1 MPEYLAPGVY
11 VEETSFR
18 AKSIEGVGTS
28 TTAFAGPTR
37 RGPVVPPMGG
47 AENANLELLT
57 SFGDFVRI
65 FGGLEP
71 LDFAPA
77 APNYLA
83 HAVLNFFNEGGSRL
97 YVARVQGAGAATATL
112 ALDPDVDLT
121 ARFPGAAGNGRVTV
135 HELLAPANLTALQN
149 APAGALLRAAGP
161 APVEPARIT
170 ATQPGP
176 YAVPNGAL
184 LRLLLKNNTNLDLTF
199 RGLSTEATADTDLAE
214 NTLISIGA
222 GDETLDV
229 TLDGV
234 AQPIALEASYPTR
247 EQLAFDIGQKLVG
260 GYARVDSNG
269 NLVIGTD
276 RRGHSGHV
284 QVAQN
289 DSVGF
294 TAAEDATVVRDPA
307 TNNVGNLAAI
317 TQADLNA
324 LIADEGGGVTAT
336 YGGGVGDRLTLA
348 TTALGATE
356 TLAVADATNVTPGLV
371 SAHTGL
377 RLPVLGLGQPPAA
390 GSNVRLYMKQAGGIG
405 GAWESADATVFLLPV
420 DNSATVG
427 SLVSV
432 TVVAEDSGGEVDVF
446 DEVSLVGSDPRY
458 LGSVLSTAP
467 RSRDEQLRQLFAFD
481 IDPAVDALTLHAAL
495 FPSGS
500 STGQLEEGLTAIH
513 TLAGGTDGS
522 EPLGGASTQAG
533 TYAAALDQLFAL
545 EDVSIVA
552 APGHSAYPDYQNI
565 QGLLRSHVERQ
576 RAYRIAVLDTP
587 PNLTPSQA
595 RQERARIDSTR
606 LALYYPW
613 ITVSNPLFRPG
624 RNDVP
629 REINLPPS
637 GFLCGIYARNDTF
650 QSVSKAPANEVVNGA
665 LRFERDINHAENQ
678 LLNPLGVNCLR
689 YFPGRGYRVWGA
701 RTASSDPEWRYVN
714 VRRFFLYLEASI
726 DRGTQWAV
734 FENNGPRLWAN
745 IRETVEAFLYNE
757 WVSGNLLGANPKEA
771 YFVRCDR
778 STMTQNDLDNG
789 RLICLVGVAA
799 LKPAEFVIF
808 RIGQKTADAR
818 S

>member
-1 MPEYLAPGVY
+1 M
-11 VEETSFR
+11 
-18 AKSIEGVGTS
+18 K
-28 TTAFAGPTR
+28 
-37 RGPVVPPMGG
+37 
-47 AENANLELLT
+47 
-57 SFGDFVRI
+57 
-65 FGGLEP
+65 
-71 LDFAPA
+71 
-77 APNYLA
+77 
-83 HAVLNFFNEGGSRL
+83 
-97 YVARVQGAGAATATL
+97 Q
-112 ALDPDVDLT
+112 
-121 ARFPGAAGNGRVTV
+121 
-135 HELLAPANLTALQN
+135 
-149 APAGALLRAAGP
+149 AAGP
-161 APVEPARIT
+161 A
-170 ATQPGP
+170 
-176 YAVPNGAL
+176 
-184 LRLLLKNNTNLDLTF
+184 
-199 RGLSTEATADTDLAE
+199 
-214 NTLISIGA
+214 
-222 GDETLDV
+222 
-229 TLDGV
+229 
-234 AQPIALEASYPTR
+234 
-247 EQLAFDIGQKLVG
+247 
-260 GYARVDSNG
+260 
-269 NLVIGTD
+269 
-276 RRGHSGHV
+276 
-284 QVAQN
+284 
-289 DSVGF
+289 
-294 TAAEDATVVRDPA
+294 
-307 TNNVGNLAAI
+307 
-317 TQADLNA
+317 
-324 LIADEGGGVTAT
+324 
-336 YGGGVGDRLTLA
+336 
-348 TTALGATE
+348 
-356 TLAVADATNVTPGLV
+356 
-371 SAHTGL
+371 
-377 RLPVLGLGQPPAA
+377 
-390 GSNVRLYMKQAGGIG
+390 
-405 GAWESADATVFLLPV
+405 GAWASADATAFPLPG
-420 DNSATVG
+420 DNAATVG

-446 DEVSLVGSDPRY
+446 DEVSLVRNDPRY
-458 LGSVLSTAP
+458 LGSVLSMAP

-481 IDPAVDALTLHAAL
+481 VGDNVSGLELHGAL

-500 STGQLEEGLTAIH
+500 STGLLEEGLTAIH
-513 TLAGGTDGS
+513 TLAGGTDGAA
-522 EPLGGASTQAG
+522 PVGGAPTQAG

-552 APGHSAYPDYQNI
+552 APGHSAYADYQNI

-624 RNDVP
+624 RPDVP

-650 QSVSKAPANEVVNGA
+650 QSVAKAPANEVVNGA
-665 LRFERDINHAENQ
+665 LRFERDINLAENQ

-701 RTASSDPEWRYVN
+701 RTASSDPEWKYVN